1 MSRSFRT
8 EKESVTARR
17 RGNTLPRVVERAPAP
32 GDIHPLTAR
41 AIRGLF
47 DGIPAEYLHGLTRI
61 ELRARCTAEVG
72 QPFGCYQR
80 REKVVV
86 LYSVPPT
93 IWEFPGLRADF
104 RRSLAACYAIISKEE
119 GCVRVAWPDQSLI
132 SLWYYSNVFTHELGH
147 HYVEQYRH
155 KNGEVGG
162 RLFNEFV
169 AEMHA
174 RRFTEQLFKRQRIA
188 TKKANKLI
196 NLRLVRPTA
205 KT

>member
-1 MSRSFRT
+1 MSRSFHT

-17 RGNTLPRVVERAPAP
+17 RGNMLPRVVVRAPAR

-47 DGIPAEYLHGLTRI
+47 EHIPAEYLHGLTRI
-61 ELRARCTAEVG
+61 ELRARNAKVG

-80 REKVVV
+80 REKVVI

-104 RRSLAACYAIISKEE
+104 RRSLQACYAVISKEE
-119 GCVRVAWPDQSLI
+119 GRVRVTWPDESLI
-132 SLWYYSNVFTHELGH
+132 SLWYYSDVFTHELGH

-155 KNGEVGG
+155 KNGRVGG
-162 RLFNEFV
+162 RLFREFV

-174 RRFTEQLFKRQRIA
+174 RRFTEQLFKRR
-188 TKKANKLI
+188 
-196 NLRLVRPTA
+196 RTA
-205 KT
+205 KQETWKSDGSTAR